1 MGNRPKFIVDQNVGK
16 LAKLLRLLGYDTIF
30 FSGETDTQ
38 MVDIALAEKRQLLTR
53 DTHILERR
61 VAVDGQVKVVLL
73 NSDDIEK
80 QIRQVVT
87 DLHLEDFQPFTLCLE
102 DNQPL
107 IARTREEVKDKVP
120 PYVWQTQ
127 SEYVECPHCHRIYW
141 KGTHWD
147 AMTRRFEKL
156 VLDTQK
162 EKPWNPQK
170 TTAS

>member
-1 MGNRPKFIVDQNVGK
+1 MNNRPRFIVDQNVGK

-30 FSGETDTQ
+30 FSGETDAQ
-38 MVDIALAEKRQLLTR
+38 MVDIALAEKRTLLSR
-53 DTHILERR
+53 DTHLLERR
-61 VAVDGQVKVVLL
+61 VAASGQVKVVLL

-80 QIRQVVT
+80 QIRQVVM
-87 DLHLEDFQPFTLCLE
+87 DLHLNDFQPFTLCLE

-107 IARTREEVKDKVP
+107 IARTREEVQDRVP
-120 PYVWQTQ
+120 PYVWKTQT
-127 SEYVECPHCHRIYW
+127 EYVECPRCHRIYW

-147 AMTRRFEKL
+147 AMTRRLKKL
-156 VLDTQK
+156 VQDTQK